1 VPGRVSVPAIW
12 VLVLVLYK
20 AKCTTVTPLTDGLR
34 GIAFALLVCVC
45 TPDLS
50 PGVSSTPSQPSP
62 LESLRGRWQSAAEA
76 LCAQQGLNPSLLG
89 VIVSEVVE
97 AEGVELPAGVQHFR
111 QVQDWVATTSTQAHR
126 MV

>member
-1 VPGRVSVPAIW
+1 M
-12 VLVLVLYK
+12 
-20 AKCTTVTPLTDGLR
+20 
-34 GIAFALLVCVC
+34 ALLCSPLAWFS
-45 TPDLS
+45 TFNPS
-50 PGVSSTPSQPSP
+50 PGASTTPSQPSP
-62 LESLRGRWQSAAEA
+62 LEYLRGRWQSAAEA

-97 AEGVELPAGVQHFR
+97 AEGVGELPAGVQHFR